1 MNDNRQYPDVQRF
14 AAKLGIPPEKLIRVF
29 EIERDFHIRILRE
42 DDADKRKEM
51 YREVYESVHRIYGTL
66 PAAAGTLNPK
76 DRIVRIFR
84 KELSGKSILEVG
96 CGNGLFLQS
105 VARLLPHGELVGL
118 DISAPVLPSDGE
130 GIRFVRADVIDFT
143 VPKKFDVVFSE
154 HVIEHIAPGDLP
166 AHLNSVTNALAEGGV
181 LIVCAPNGNFGPSD
195 VTRILDRSHSG
206 KTAAMGTHLHEPTH
220 RDLME
225 TLKNYGFN
233 SFRTIFP
240 FMKVRNYLG
249 FMRFNAGMAAFV
261 ERNRALMGFLRA
273 IRYKGECIARF
284 DTVLICRRG

>member
-240 FMKVRNYLG
+240 IMKVRNYLG

>member
-1 MNDNRQYPDVQRF
+1 MTGNREYPEVQRF
-14 AAKLGIPPEKLIRVF
+14 AAKLGIPPEKLIRAF
-29 EIERDFHIRILRE
+29 EIERDFHRAILRE
-42 DDADKRKEM
+42 KDGIKRKEM

-66 PAAAGTLNPK
+66 PPAAGTVNPK
-76 DRIVRIFR
+76 DRIVRLFR

-105 VARLLPHGELVGL
+105 VAKLLPHGELVGL
-118 DISAPVLPSDGE
+118 DISAPVLPSDVE

-143 VPKKFDVVFSE
+143 VPQKFDVVFSE
-154 HVIEHIAPGDLP
+154 HVIEHIAPADLP
-166 AHLNSVTNALAEGGV
+166 AHLNSVINALAADGI

-206 KTAAMGTHLHEPTH
+206 TTAAMATHLHEPTH
-220 RDLME
+220 WELME
-225 TLKNYGFN
+225 NLKNYGFN

-249 FMRFNAGMAAFV
+249 FLRFGAEVTAFV
-261 ERNRALMGFLRA
+261 ENNRALMGFLRA

-284 DTVLICRRG
+284 DTVLICRRR